1 MPASTA
7 TQSAT
12 KVCSNCTHWNKVSDA
27 SGECRR
33 HAPQT
38 VVFKVDENVK
48 FESRF
53 PATKPADWCGD
64 FQIR

>member
-1 MPASTA
+1 MNT

-12 KVCSNCTHWNKVSDA
+12 AQCGTCTYWNQHA
-27 SGECRR
+27 EQLGECRR

-38 VVFKVDENVK
+38 VAFTVDQSVK

-53 PATKPADWCGD
+53 PATTAADWCGD
-64 FQIR
+64 YNPRR